1 MEFTKNAKA
10 VVQMS
15 YTDEF
20 EIEDIRDRRL
30 FINGEIDNCCIDSI
44 VYHIL
49 RFNREDKGKDIKDRK
64 PIYLFLNS
72 NGGSVAD
79 GFGIIDVILTS
90 KTPVYTINQAY
101 CFSMGY
107 LIFLAGQKRYT
118 MPSAEFLMH
127 DGSTFAYDSTSK
139 ARDRLEFETG
149 QLEKL
154 VKKFV
159 LERTNISEDVYTARY
174 KDEWYMLPDE
184 AKELGVCTDI
194 IGKDCELDEIL

>member
-1 MEFTKNAKA
+1 M
-10 VVQMS
+10 
-15 YTDEF
+15 
-20 EIEDIRDRRL
+20 
-30 FINGEIDNCCIDSI
+30 
-44 VYHIL
+44 
-49 RFNREDKGKDIKDRK
+49 
-64 PIYLFLNS
+64 FLNS

-184 AKELGVCTDI
+184 AKELGVCTDM